1 MLLYLGNI
9 VGELRGMFRV
19 TVPIPGLAWGWINMA
34 ARVFPGDDNPLAAFP
49 NIKRWFELI
58 EDRPAA
64 SRARLVS
71 TDHPFKK
78 ERDEEA
84 LRALFPS
91 NY

>member
-1 MLLYLGNI
+1 MAKRAFSGDGN
-9 VGELRGMFRV
+9 L
-19 TVPIPGLAWGWINMA
+19 
-34 ARVFPGDDNPLAAFP
+34 LAAFP
-49 NIKRWFELI
+49 NIKRCFDLI

-64 SRARLVS
+64 SRARLVG
-71 TDHPFKK
+71 TNHPFKK